1 MIKYYKN
8 KNITAMELAK
18 LFSASGIIRPVDD
31 LKRIDKMIRKA
42 DLIISAYDN
51 NNNLVGIARCITDF
65 SYCCYLSDLAVHKDY
80 QRQGIGKAL
89 IDKVREEIGDEISL
103 ILLSSD
109 IALNY
114 YEKVGFTKAN
124 NAFLI
129 KRKK

>member
-42 DLIISAYDN
+42 DFIISAYD

-80 QRQGIGKAL
+80 QKQGIGKAL

>member
-42 DLIISAYDN
+42 DFIISSYD

-65 SYCCYLSDLAVHKDY
+65 SYCCYLSDLAVHKNY

>member
-42 DLIISAYDN
+42 DFIISSYD

-65 SYCCYLSDLAVHKDY
+65 SYCCYLSDLAVHKNY

-109 IALNY
+109 MALNY

>member
-42 DLIISAYDN
+42 DFIISAYD

-80 QRQGIGKAL
+80 QKQGIGKAL

-109 IALNY
+109 MALNY